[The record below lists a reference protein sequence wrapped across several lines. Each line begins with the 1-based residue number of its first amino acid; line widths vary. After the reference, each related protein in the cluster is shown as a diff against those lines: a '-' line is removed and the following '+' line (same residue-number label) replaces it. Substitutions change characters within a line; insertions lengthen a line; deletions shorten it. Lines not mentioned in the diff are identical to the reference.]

1 MSSRVSP
8 YTYYAFICYNN
19 VDGDWAEWLQRRI
32 EKFRF
37 PQEVLRLHP
46 ELPEVISPIFM
57 DKTDLIGGVL
67 SRKIKEGLDSSRS
80 LVVIC
85 SPHAAQSEWVGDEV
99 QHFIDAGR
107 AEDIIP
113 FIIEGEPYSSAP
125 DKQCFP
131 PPLLALKGQD
141 AGMGGK
147 EITGIRINES
157 GRDVA
162 VCKVVASLFPKIQ
175 LDVRSLWD
183 SYRVQV
189 ETEQMALSVVD
200 GKVKKRDKYSEAR
213 LYEIASAAGDIRS
226 MYQLAIMVL
235 DQSLGKQGQPI
246 ERAGTAPDRIFDK
259 DYALGRMLEAAQA
272 GLPEAVW
279 WMARHKY
286 TGNVVDRDV
295 DDAFRWLNILTDSVA
310 CPPRTW
316 FLIGE
321 CYLNGYGTVVNLDAA
336 LKAFLHSFDCSGLDK
351 WGQTAPDSTP
361 VKSFDWWKK
370 NGGELGGA
378 DIRTIR
384 SVVGKCY
391 YYGKGVARD
400 FTKALKYLL
409 LSAKEEDCLFFPPD
423 IEAAF
428 LIGESYYYHRGTK
441 QDISSALFWLKYAAY
456 YGSVEA
462 KSMLDRYA
470 RKHNLEI
477 DVSDVFEAGDCP

>member
-1 MSSRVSP
+1 MSSIVSP
-8 YTYYAFICYNN
+8 YAYYAFICYNSE
-19 VDGDWAEWLQRRI
+19 DGGWAEWLQRRI

-37 PQEVLRLHP
+37 PPDVLQSHP
-46 ELPEVISPIFM
+46 ELPEVVSPIYM
-57 DKTDLIGGVL
+57 DKTDLCGGIL

-80 LVVIC
+80 LIVIC
-85 SPHAAQSEWVGDEV
+85 SPRAAQSDWVGAEV
-99 QHFIDAGR
+99 QHFIEAGR

-113 FIIEGEPYSSAP
+113 FIIEGEPYSLDP
-125 DKQCFP
+125 GRQCFP
-131 PPLLALKGQD
+131 PPLLALKGQEG
-141 AGMGGK
+141 GMEGK
-147 EITGIRINES
+147 EIIGIRVNES

-162 VCKVVASLFPKIQ
+162 VCKVMASLFPKIQ

-189 ETEQMALSVVD
+189 ETEQMALNVVD
-200 GKVKKRDKYSEAR
+200 GKIKKRDKYSEVR

-235 DQSLGKQGQPI
+235 EQSLGEQGQQLG
-246 ERAGTAPDRIFDK
+246 RVGAAPDRIFDK
-259 DYALGRMLEAAQA
+259 EYALGRMLEAAHA

-295 DDAFRWLNILTDSVA
+295 DDAFRWLNILSGSVA

-321 CYLNGYGTVVNLDAA
+321 CYLNGYGTGVDLEAA
-336 LKAFLHSFDCSGLDK
+336 LKAFLHSFSCSCLDK
-351 WGQTAPDSTP
+351 WGQIAPGNVP
-361 VKSFDWWKK
+361 EKSFDWWKK
-370 NGGELGGA
+370 NGGELGGP
-378 DIRTIR
+378 DIRRIR
-384 SVVGKCY
+384 SVLGKCY
-391 YYGKGVARD
+391 YYGKGVAKD

-409 LSAKEEDCLFFPPD
+409 LSAQEEDRLFYPPD
-423 IEAAF
+423 TEAAF

-441 QDISSALFWLKYAAY
+441 QDIPSALFWLKYAAY
-456 YGSVEA
+456 YGSMEA

-470 RKHNLEI
+470 RKHNKDI
-477 DVSDVFEAGDCP
+477 DVSDVFEA